1 MPIWRESRPKEK
13 TDYFSSFSL
22 SPIQTFYSGRYSTDS
37 PRNIGLRRRK
47 TWEGKMA
54 DILKD
59 DVQTYVR
66 KMILEEFES
75 NNNENKAPSGNPKSN
90 KDELRNLQNRPE

>member
-1 MPIWRESRPKEK
+1 
-13 TDYFSSFSL
+13 
-22 SPIQTFYSGRYSTDS
+22 
-37 PRNIGLRRRK
+37 
-47 TWEGKMA
+47 MA

-75 NNNENKAPSGNPKSN
+75 NNNENKAPSGSPKSD

>member
-1 MPIWRESRPKEK
+1 
-13 TDYFSSFSL
+13 
-22 SPIQTFYSGRYSTDS
+22 
-37 PRNIGLRRRK
+37 
-47 TWEGKMA
+47 MA

>member
-1 MPIWRESRPKEK
+1 MV
-13 TDYFSSFSL
+13 
-22 SPIQTFYSGRYSTDS
+22 
-37 PRNIGLRRRK
+37 
-47 TWEGKMA
+47 

-75 NNNENKAPSGNPKSN
+75 NNNENKAPSGNRKSN